1 MRSIRRRTSWART
14 LLAACLVCKRML
26 PSPSVINSW
35 GSLFCAKCR
44 LRWFL
49 VQSAATG
56 WVKKHSTRVY
66 QGRRRH
72 RHGRLE
78 CIARSLQEVQQR
90 GPSDHGGTSAAGP
103 PRAASPPPSACP
115 ACASFLPGVD
125 RSHGERPEE
134 QGRSAP
140 ASSHARPHVMGITSD
155 VRDFASTGD
164 KDS

>member
-1 MRSIRRRTSWART
+1 MVS
-14 LLAACLVCKRML
+14 
-26 PSPSVINSW
+26 
-35 GSLFCAKCR
+35 CAKCCYR
-44 LRWFL
+44 CCPTIPNEMCNQATARYVLFL
-49 VQSAATG
+49 G
-56 WVKKHSTRVY
+56 RVKKHSTRVY
-66 QGRRRH
+66 RGRRRH
-72 RHGRLE
+72 RHGRLKG
-78 CIARSLQEVQQR
+78 IARSLQEVQQR

-140 ASSHARPHVMGITSD
+140 ASSPARLHVMGITSD
-155 VRDFASTGD
+155 VHDFASTGD